1 MKRNIRNGFRI
12 SSASRLTWN
21 LRAAGARTATAAT
34 LLSVLLLVAGC
45 AHTDATVTKPA
56 GLSSAVSTP
65 RRANFEGQPR
75 SRDAQHVADWVMD
88 SGDNQGM
95 PFIIIDKTDAKV
107 FVFEAGGYLL
117 GQSPCLIGLE
127 KGDVCQPDIGKK
139 KLWQIT
145 PMMRVTPAGRFVAKL
160 GPDLKGNVV
169 LWVDYHGGV
178 AMHWVVTNNPRER
191 RLQRIA
197 SPDPLEHRISYG
209 CINIPDI
216 FYDNVVEPAF
226 SGKKGIVYVLPEVKS
241 NKEVFRAYYRVG
253 TKARVSERPR
263 QSQPG
268 T

>member
-1 MKRNIRNGFRI
+1 MKRNIRNASRT

-21 LRAAGARTATAAT
+21 LRIAGTIAT

-45 AHTDATVTKPA
+45 AHTDAAASKPA
-56 GLSSAVSTP
+56 ELPSAVSTP

-88 SGDNQGM
+88 SGDNHGM
-95 PFIIIDKTDAKV
+95 PFLIVDKTDAKV
-107 FVFEAGGYLL
+107 FVFDAGGYLL
-117 GQSPCLIGLE
+117 GEAPCLIGLE
-127 KGDVCQPDIGKK
+127 KGDVCQPGIGKK

-145 PMMRVTPAGRFVAKL
+145 PKMRITPAGRSVAEL
-160 GPDLKGNVV
+160 GPDLKGNIV

-216 FYDNVVEPAF
+216 FFDNVVEPTF
-226 SGKKGIVYVLPEVKS
+226 SGKKGIAYVLPEVKS
-241 NKEVFRAYYRVG
+241 NKQVFRSYYRVDKK
-253 TKARVSERPR
+253 TSDRPR